1 MARYACSGGC
11 ITLHPYSIS
20 AHIEGVADAQ
30 AQYRRSGELM
40 RDTVSILHSE
50 NLSVAALLTQPAQR
64 KNSVLGALC
73 FSTDTAVRSMLS
85 DLEIPCMNVT
95 VTRLDASDAILD
107 IWHGSGAITDGRSG
121 DIHYR
126 HDSELLFG
134 VMTLPE
140 ILFDAADKTPLQQAT
155 ESAYRQLF
163 ALLDALRFPY
173 LFRIWNYIADINGC
187 SFGQERYQQFNRGRQ
202 DAFLA
207 SGRDVAGRAPAA
219 CALGFAQGP
228 LTIAFLAGRA
238 VPLNLENPRQISAYQ
253 YPPQYGPRSPI
264 FSRAALVRM
273 GQHEVLFISGTASIV
288 GHATLHAD
296 DVVAQTRETMNNIE
310 AVLAE
315 ASRQHSGFDL
325 ASLSYKVYVRNP
337 ADLELIRAE
346 FVRCAGN
353 PLKAVFLQADVCR
366 EDLLLEIEAT
376 AVRAFMSGKRG

>member
-1 MARYACSGGC
+1 MHD
-11 ITLHPYSIS
+11 I
-20 AHIEGVADAQ
+20 
-30 AQYRRSGELM
+30 
-40 RDTVSILHSE
+40 VSILHGE
-50 NLSVAALLTQPAQR
+50 NLSVAGLLTQPAQW

-73 FSTDTAVRSMLS
+73 FSGDPAERSMLA
-85 DLEIPCMNVT
+85 DLEIPCMSVP
-95 VTRLDASDAILD
+95 VPRLDASDAILD
-107 IWHGSGAITDGRSG
+107 VWHGSGAIMDGLCG

-126 HDSELLFG
+126 HDNELLFG
-134 VMTLPE
+134 VITLPE
-140 ILFDAADKTPLQQAT
+140 ILFEAGADKTPLQQAT

-163 ALLDALRFPY
+163 ALLDAQHFPY
-173 LFRIWNYIADINGC
+173 LFRIWNYIADINGN

-207 SGRDVAGRAPAA
+207 SGRNVVGSVPAA
-219 CALGFAQGP
+219 CALGFSQGP
-228 LTIAFLAGRA
+228 LTIAFLAGRV

-253 YPPQYGPRSPI
+253 YPPQYGPRSPT
-264 FSRAALVRM
+264 FSRAALVCM

-296 DVVAQTRETMNNIE
+296 DVVAQTRETMSNIE

-315 ASRQHSGFDL
+315 ANRQAMQPGFDL

-346 FVRCAGN
+346 LVRCVGDS
-353 PLKAVFLQADVCR
+353 LKAVFLQADVCR

-376 AVRAFMSGKRG
+376 SVLVFMSGKGL